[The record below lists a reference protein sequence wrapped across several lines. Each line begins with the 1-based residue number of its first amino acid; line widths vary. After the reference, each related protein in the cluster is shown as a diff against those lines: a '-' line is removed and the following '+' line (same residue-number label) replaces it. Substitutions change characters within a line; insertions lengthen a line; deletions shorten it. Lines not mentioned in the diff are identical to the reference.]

1 MTDYN
6 MINNWLKD
14 VMEEARSLGIP
25 LSDRIDN
32 QVLINGRAKKR
43 LGCCRMK
50 DGSFRIEVSS
60 LILEGGKPAV
70 KEILAHEILHTC
82 PGCQNHSSLWKA
94 YGNQMNQAFGY
105 QIRRTISA
113 SLLGI
118 QEQAIIE
125 RPARYIITCLSCGTV
140 FRRQRK
146 SPLVTRTHRYR
157 CRCGGE
163 LLQERVKEPC
173 RK

>member
-60 LILEGGKPAV
+60 LIFTLQV
-70 KEILAHEILHTC
+70 
-82 PGCQNHSSLWKA
+82 
-94 YGNQMNQAFGY
+94 
-105 QIRRTISA
+105 
-113 SLLGI
+113 LL
-118 QEQAIIE
+118 
-125 RPARYIITCLSCGTV
+125 R
-140 FRRQRK
+140 
-146 SPLVTRTHRYR
+146 
-157 CRCGGE
+157 
-163 LLQERVKEPC
+163 
-173 RK
+173 